1 MFITVKVDRMTE
13 NKKIMIEHEN
23 LLVIE
28 VTIVRLSLSHYILRS
43 NSLHEYAL
51 TWCDKIIDV

>member
-28 VTIVRLSLSHYILRS
+28 VTIVRLSLSH
-43 NSLHEYAL
+43 
-51 TWCDKIIDV
+51 